1 MLLYLL
7 ITCSEISVMENDMRL
22 LPSKAPPILDIVEN
36 INQRIL
42 LIIGISE
49 PFESIPNSRLDMVK
63 LDNIQNITGNTIN
76 IG

>member
-1 MLLYLL
+1 MLLYLS
-7 ITCSEISVMENDMRL
+7 ITCSEISVMEDDMMM
-22 LPSKAPPILDIVEN
+22 LPSKAPPILDMVEN

-42 LIIGISE
+42 LVIGISE

-63 LDNIQNITGNTIN
+63 LDNIQNITGNIIN